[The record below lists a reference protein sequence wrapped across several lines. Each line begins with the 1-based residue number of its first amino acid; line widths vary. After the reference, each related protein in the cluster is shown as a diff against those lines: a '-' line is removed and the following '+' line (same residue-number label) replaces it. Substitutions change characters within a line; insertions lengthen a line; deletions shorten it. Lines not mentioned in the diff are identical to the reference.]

1 MLSAGPEHAGKHLY
15 RRFLQN
21 KIEVLPTPPFTH
33 KLDLLASPPIPMK

>member
-21 KIEVLPTPPFTH
+21 KIEVLPTPPSRMNLTYWPAH
-33 KLDLLASPPIPMK
+33 LSL